1 MQRRFGRS
9 YHEIKP
15 IDIMTLI
22 AHISDLHVSVA
33 DFDEDIFM
41 KAVNEINNLNPD
53 MIILTG
59 DLTDHGYY
67 NEFEQATRYLTL
79 FEAPLFAVP
88 GNHDARN
95 LGYQTFEELVGERS
109 WKLTMDENFTVI
121 GLDSSSPDEDKGHI
135 GTPQHMWLEHHLDEC
150 VIIENFSIVAL
161 HHHLVPIPQT
171 GRERNVLSDAG
182 DILKTLTTHEVDLVL
197 SGHKH
202 VPNIWKLN
210 NTVIVNAGSLCST
223 KLRGKNKNSYNVYE
237 ISDNEIEIFLNEVDG
252 EKFLFG
258 KYPRNKII

>member
-1 MQRRFGRS
+1 
-9 YHEIKP
+9 
-15 IDIMTLI
+15 MTVI
-22 AHISDLHVSVA
+22 AHISDLHVSTA
-33 DFDEDIFM
+33 DFNEDIFM
-41 KAVNEINNLNPD
+41 QAATEINRLQPD

-67 NEFEQATRYLTL
+67 NEFEQAKRYLEV

-88 GNHDARN
+88 GNHDSRN
-95 LGYQTFEELVGERS
+95 LGYQSFEELIGEKS
-109 WKLTMDENFTVI
+109 WKLTMDDVFTVI

-135 GTPQHMWLEHHLDEC
+135 GTPQHMWLEHQLDEC
-150 VIIENFSIVAL
+150 VINENFAIVAL
-161 HHHLVPIPQT
+161 HHHIVPLPQT

-210 NTVIVNAGSLCST
+210 NTVIANAGSLSSI
-223 KLRGKNKNSYNVYE
+223 KLRGKNKNSYNVYN
-237 ISDNEIEIFLNEVDG
+237 ITDDEIEIFLNEVNG

-258 KYPRNKII
+258 KYPRNII

>member
-1 MQRRFGRS
+1 
-9 YHEIKP
+9 
-15 IDIMTLI
+15 MTVI
-22 AHISDLHVSVA
+22 AHISDLHVSTA
-33 DFDEDIFM
+33 DFNEDIFM
-41 KAVNEINNLNPD
+41 QAATEINRLQPD

-67 NEFEQATRYLTL
+67 NEFEQAKRYLEV

-88 GNHDARN
+88 GNHDSRN
-95 LGYQTFEELVGERS
+95 LGYQSFEELIGEKS
-109 WKLTMDENFTVI
+109 WKLTLGDEFTVI
-121 GLDSSSPDEDKGHI
+121 GLDSSSPDENKGHV
-135 GTPQHMWLEHHLDEC
+135 GTPQHMWLEHQLDEC
-150 VIIENFSIVAL
+150 VINDNFSIVAL
-161 HHHLVPIPQT
+161 HHHIVPLPQT

-210 NTVIVNAGSLCST
+210 NTLIVNAGSLCST
-223 KLRGKNKNSYNVYE
+223 KLRGKIKNSYNVYNITE
-237 ISDNEIEIFLNEVDG
+237 SEIEIFLHEMNG

-258 KYPRNKII
+258 KYPRNVL